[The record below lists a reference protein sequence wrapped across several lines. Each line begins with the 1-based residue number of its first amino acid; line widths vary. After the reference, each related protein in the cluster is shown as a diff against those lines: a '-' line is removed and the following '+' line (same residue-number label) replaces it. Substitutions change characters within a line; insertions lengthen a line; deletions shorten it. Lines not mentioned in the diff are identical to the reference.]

1 MLSFNE
7 QYFNLIEEKK
17 EIRERLKKVQNF
29 YYDEAQ
35 YFMSNY
41 ALRALMLEM
50 NNMQSEVN
58 SINTKLDKM
67 RQSLTAEALRAMKKE
82 YDKWR
87 ES

>member
-50 NNMQSEVN
+50 NNMQGEVN
-58 SINTKLDKM
+58 SINTKLDMM

-82 YDKWR
+82 YDKWC